1 MFLYFYDIQERIKIK
16 VFFSNVHHKF
26 RINKFCGEQV
36 FIAKQGK
43 YMTGGVYVNA
53 KVLRLI
59 LLACS
64 TLRRIKSNIIY
75 PSGAGKHYAWPKY
88 FW

>member
-1 MFLYFYDIQERIKIK
+1 MFFI
-16 VFFSNVHHKF
+16 SSSVHLKF
-26 RINKFCGEQV
+26 CSNKFCGKEV
-36 FIAKQGK
+36 FIAKHEK
-43 YMTGGVYVNA
+43 YMTGGFNVYA